1 MQIRMLEAFV
11 AIAAA
16 LCAVEAC
23 EGFYQLRFSLNTN
36 ERGLADSLREC
47 VAPLLFAPV
56 QWLPGDQA
64 SEFCTQEACK
74 HAVQELKKFPS
85 CIWTSE
91 IPSGSDANTLAI
103 AQQVM
108 RDCGHTV

>member
-1 MQIRMLEAFV
+1 MQVHMLKALV

-16 LCAVEAC
+16 LCGVKAC
-23 EGFYQLRFSLNTN
+23 DGFFQLRFSLKTN

-64 SEFCTQEACK
+64 REFCTQEACK
-74 HAVQELKKFPS
+74 RAVQELKKIPS
-85 CIWTSE
+85 CTWKSE

-108 RDCGHTV
+108 RDCGDVA